1 MKIRYKLLLP
11 VLSILIIQYAVLVVK
26 DWMSL
31 RASSLDQIRVIADL
45 KDQAFKSYLA
55 TYQSLGNLFLDA
67 VLIDPDVS
75 AAFAARDRGKLL
87 ALTMPLYKATKDE
100 FRISQFQFHLPNA
113 HSFLRLHSPAKFGD
127 DLSSFRAT
135 VVAANAK
142 KQAVSGLEVGVADLG
157 FRVVRPVSDAAGNHV
172 GTVEFG
178 GGVDSGFIEK
188 VSQGLSGSVLQGGF
202 AASIC
207 AVNLAGEY
215 GLIGSNF
222 EKKLGEDP
230 AATVEKLQGKE
241 MILENAGNS
250 ANAFYPLADYSGKS
264 VGYLKFHFD
273 IGPIIA
279 ARDAFFLRSFAVYAI
294 TLILIMAIV
303 FYLVRRAVNLPL
315 AATTNAVA
323 AFSEGDFTL
332 SSNRTAEMKSIR
344 SHKDELGETA
354 VALLEMRSSISTAA
368 GDIRAVAGQVAIES
382 RRMDETARD
391 IAHGASTQ
399 AAAGEEVSASIEEM
413 SASIKNTADN
423 AEQTQGIVRKAASD
437 AVEGG
442 KSVARAVAAMKDIA
456 SRIGIVDEISRQ
468 TNLLA
473 LNAAIE
479 AARAGESGK
488 GFAVVAGEVRKLAER
503 SREAAAEISSLAAS
517 SLEVSDSAGKII
529 EGLVPDIRKT
539 ADLVQEIAASSTE
552 QYIGATQITNA
563 VSQLE
568 GVIQKNATASE
579 ELAGMSAELSQ
590 LSDSLVCAVG
600 YFRTDATEV
609 TEAESG
615 RVDGAIL
622 PPDAKV

>member
-11 VLSILIIQYAVLVVK
+11 VLSIMMAQYAVLVVK
-26 DWMSL
+26 DWTSL
-31 RASSLDQIRVIADL
+31 QASSLEQIRVIADL
-45 KDQAFKSYLA
+45 KDQAFKNYLA

-67 VLIDPDVS
+67 VLIDPTVS
-75 AAFAARDRGKLL
+75 VAFAERNRGRLL
-87 ALTMPLYKATKDE
+87 ALTMPLYMATKDE

-157 FRVVRPVSDAAGNHV
+157 FRVVRPVFDAKGAAV

-188 VSQGLSGSVLQGGF
+188 LAQGLSASVMQGGF
-202 AASIC
+202 ETSIC
-207 AVNLAGEY
+207 SVNLAGEY

-230 AATVEKLQGKE
+230 AATIGRLQGHE
-241 MILENAGNS
+241 MVLETGGNS
-250 ANAFYPLADYSGKS
+250 AKAYYPLFDYSGKS
-264 VGYLKFHFD
+264 VGYIKFQFD
-273 IGPIIA
+273 IGPIVA
-279 ARDAFFLRSFAVYAI
+279 AQTAFFLRSFAVYAI
-294 TLILIMAIV
+294 TLILVMAIV
-303 FYLVRRAVNLPL
+303 IFLVRRAVNLPL
-315 AATTNAVA
+315 AATTKAVA
-323 AFSEGDFTL
+323 AFSEGDFILGST
-332 SSNRTAEMKSIR
+332 RTADLASIR

-354 VALLEMRSSISTAA
+354 AALFEMRASVSSAA
-368 GDIRAVAGQVAIES
+368 GEIRGVAGQVAIES
-382 RRMDETARD
+382 RRMDDTARD
-391 IAHGASTQ
+391 LSQGASTQ

-423 AEQTQGIVRKAASD
+423 AEQTQGIVRKAAAD
-437 AVEGG
+437 AEEGG

-456 SRIGIVDEISRQ
+456 SRIGIIDEISRQ

-517 SLEVSDSAGKII
+517 SLEVSDSAGRII
-529 EGLVPDIRKT
+529 EEGIVGLRRVP
-539 ADLVQEIAASSTE
+539 A
-552 QYIGATQITNA
+552 G
-563 VSQLE
+563 LE
-568 GVIQKNATASE
+568 DHLMPLE
-579 ELAGMSAELSQ
+579 PP
-590 LSDSLVCAVG
+590 D
-600 YFRTDATEV
+600 RR
-609 TEAESG
+609 G
-615 RVDGAIL
+615 RVLAEFLLEIR
-622 PPDAKV
+622 AN

>member
-1 MKIRYKLLLP
+1 MKIRYKILLP
-11 VLSILIIQYAVLVVK
+11 VLSILMLQYAVLVAK

-31 RASSLDQIRVIADL
+31 QASSLEQIRVIADL
-45 KDQAFKSYLA
+45 KDQAFKNYLA
-55 TYQSLGNLFLDA
+55 TYQSLGRLFLDA
-67 VLIDPDVS
+67 VLIDPKVP
-75 AAFAARDRGKLL
+75 AAFAGRDRGDLL

-135 VVAANAK
+135 VVAANEK
-142 KQAVSGLEVGVADLG
+142 KQEVSGLEVGVADLG
-157 FRVVRPVSDAAGNHV
+157 FRVVRPVTDAGGNHI

-188 VSQGLSGSVLQGGF
+188 LASGLPTSVRQGGF
-202 AASIC
+202 EASIC
-207 AVNLAGEY
+207 AVNLAGQY

-230 AATVEKLQGKE
+230 AKTIKLLQGKD
-241 MILENAGNS
+241 MILENHGNS
-250 ANAFYPLADYSGKS
+250 ENAFYPLSDYSGKP
-264 VGYLKFHFD
+264 VGYIKFHFD
-273 IGPIIA
+273 IGPIVEA
-279 ARDAFFLRSFAVYAI
+279 QGVFFLRSFLVYAI
-294 TLILIMAIV
+294 TLILVMAIV

-315 AATTNAVA
+315 AATAKAVE
-323 AFSEGDFTL
+323 AFSEGDFML
-332 SSNRTAEMKSIR
+332 DSARTSGMESIR
-344 SHKDELGETA
+344 SHRDELGETA
-354 VALLEMRSSISTAA
+354 VALLEMRASISSAA
-368 GDIRAVAGQVAIES
+368 GEIRGVAGQVAIES
-382 RRMDETARD
+382 KRIDETARD
-391 IAHGASTQ
+391 LAQGASTQ

-413 SASIKNTADN
+413 SAAIKNTADN
-423 AEQTQGIVRKAASD
+423 AEQTQGIVRKAAAD

-442 KSVARAVAAMKDIA
+442 KSVARAAAAMKDIA

-517 SLEVSDSAGKII
+517 SLEVSDSAGRII

-539 ADLVQEIAASSTE
+539 ADLVQEIAASSKE
-552 QYIGATQITNA
+552 QYVGATQITTA

-568 GVIQKNATASE
+568 NVIQKNATASE
-579 ELAGMSAELSQ
+579 ELAGMSAELSH
-590 LSDSLVCAVG
+590 LSDSLVCSVG
-600 YFRTDATEV
+600 YFRT
-609 TEAESG
+609 EAKEEPK
-615 RVDGAIL
+615 AL
-622 PPDAKV
+622 E